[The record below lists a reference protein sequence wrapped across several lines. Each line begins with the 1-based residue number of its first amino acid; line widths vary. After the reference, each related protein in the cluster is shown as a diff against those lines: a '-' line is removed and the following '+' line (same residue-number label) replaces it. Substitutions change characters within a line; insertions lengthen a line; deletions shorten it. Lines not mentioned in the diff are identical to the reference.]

1 MSVLSS
7 SVAGRL
13 VNREFTAADDGSE
26 ERVARLTLPQLER
39 HLYAAADILRGK
51 MDASEFKE
59 YIFGMLFLKR
69 ASDQFDELRERVID
83 AQVKAGKSREAAEK
97 NAEMPHHYAR
107 GQFYV
112 PEEARWRT
120 IVDQSRNSDVKV
132 AETLN
137 IAMGALA
144 VENSPA
150 LDEVLEHIDF
160 NRKVGQASLSNV
172 KLQQLVDHFGRY
184 RLRNEDF
191 EFPDLLGHAYEY
203 LIGEFADSAGK
214 KGGEFYTP
222 RAVVRMMVRLVEPGE
237 EMSVYDPCCGSG
249 GMLILAK
256 EFVEEHGH
264 DASTLDLAGQEY
276 NGGVWAMAKM
286 NMILHGIAD
295 ADLRNDDTLAAPA
308 HEQDGELTRFDR
320 VLTNPPFSLNYARK
334 GMAHQERMKYGWS
347 PESGKKA
354 DLMFIQHVLAVLEPD
369 GIGASVMPHGVL
381 FRGGDEKKIRQGFIK
396 EHRLDAVIGLA
407 PNLFYGTGIPACILV
422 VRGSNGVPEEQRD
435 GVLFINADRE
445 FTPGRAQN
453 HLEAQH
459 AEKIVTA
466 FQERRDIPGFAR
478 VVSLTELEEN
488 DYNLNIRRYIDNT
501 PSPEP
506 QDVRAHLHGGIP
518 KSEVAARIE
527 QFAAYG
533 IDPAKLFVEKN
544 ADYYAFPSDGHE
556 AAAAR
561 IPEMGAERERE
572 LADTYE
578 TWWRKHEYLLSE
590 LPETRKL
597 MTTREELLNSFVAE
611 LEPIAMLDHFQLAGT
626 IAAWWYDSQ
635 YDLKSLAAGGF
646 RAVID
651 RWVAGIESAF
661 DEPEDADAKT
671 VARLRADQ
679 RKAREH
685 RLIPVLIPSYVEALE
700 GAETRVMELEMR
712 IKAVTQ
718 KNGSAEEEDEAEET
732 EETLS
737 PAERRKIKDELSL
750 ANAKVKELRATFVAE
765 LTAAAAA
772 LPHAEARDYVL
783 RFLRDDLNTR
793 LDRFVT
799 AGRRALVDAYKTWG
813 GKYAVTLTDL
823 ESQRDA
829 ASVRLAAYLKEL
841 GYV

>member
-1 MSVLSS
+1 M
-7 SVAGRL
+7 
-13 VNREFTAADDGSE
+13 
-26 ERVARLTLPQLER
+26 ARLTLPQLER

-83 AQVKAGKSREAAEK
+83 AQVKAGKPREAAGE

-112 PEEARWRT
+112 PEEARWQT
-120 IVDQSRNSDVKV
+120 ITNQSRNSDVKV

-137 IAMGALA
+137 VAMGALSEA
-144 VENSPA
+144 NSPA
-150 LDEVLEHIDF
+150 LDDVLEHIDF
-160 NRKVGQASLSNV
+160 TRKVGQASLNNV

-222 RAVVRMMVRLVEPGE
+222 RAVVRMMVRLVKPDE

-256 EFVEEHGH
+256 EYVEEHGH
-264 DASTLDLAGQEY
+264 NATTLDLAGQEY

-295 ADLRNDDTLAAPA
+295 ADLRNDDTLATPA
-308 HEQDGELTRFDR
+308 HELDGELTRFDR

-334 GMAHQERMKYGWS
+334 GMAHQERMKYGWC

-381 FRGGDEKKIRQGFIK
+381 FRGGEEKKIRKGFI
-396 EHRLDAVIGLA
+396 ENHCLDAVIGLP

-422 VRGSNGVPEEQRD
+422 VRGSNGVPEKQRG
-435 GVLFINADRE
+435 GVLFINADGE
-445 FTPGRAQN
+445 FTTGRAQN
-453 HLEAQH
+453 HLDPQH
-459 AEKIVTA
+459 AEKIVAA
-466 FQERRDIPGFAR
+466 FTERRDIPGFAR
-478 VVSLTELEEN
+478 VVPLEELEEN
-488 DYNLNIRRYIDNT
+488 DYNLNIRRYVDNT
-501 PSPEP
+501 PSPEL
-506 QDVRAHLHGGIP
+506 QDVRAHLHGGVP
-518 KSEVAARIE
+518 KSEVALRVE

-533 IDPAKLFVEKN
+533 VDPATLFFEKD
-544 ADYYAFPSDGHE
+544 ADYYAFPPEGYE

-561 IPEMGAERERE
+561 IPQLAAERENE
-572 LADTYE
+572 LADAYA
-578 TWWRKHEYLLSE
+578 TWWDKHEYRLVE

-597 MTTREELLNSFVAE
+597 MKTREELLESFVSE
-611 LEPIAMLDHFQLAGT
+611 LEPFKVLDRHQLAGAV
-626 IAAWWYDSQ
+626 AAWWYDSQ
-635 YDLKSLAAGGF
+635 HDLKSLSAHGF

-651 RWVAGIESAF
+651 RWVANIESAF
-661 DEPEDADAKT
+661 DEPEDADTKT
-671 VARLRADQ
+671 LARLRADQ
-679 RKAREH
+679 RKARNH
-685 RLIPVLIPSYVEALE
+685 RLVPVLIPSYVEALE
-700 GAETRVMELEMR
+700 RAEALVVNLDTK
-712 IKAVTQ
+712 IKAASPKKSV
-718 KNGSAEEEDEAEET
+718 EDEDEIEEP
-732 EETLS
+732 EATLS
-737 PAERRKIKDELSL
+737 PAELRKLKVEL
-750 ANAKVKELRATFVAE
+750 AQAKASVKGFRSAFVVELK
-765 LTAAAAA
+765 TAADS
-772 LPHAEARDYVL
+772 LSHIQARDYVL
-783 RFLRDDLNTR
+783 RFLNDDLHAR
-793 LDRFVT
+793 LERF
-799 AGRRALVDAYKTWG
+799 AISGRRSLVAIYESWG
-813 GKYAVTLTDL
+813 RKYAVTLGDL

-829 ASVRLAAYLKEL
+829 AAARLSTYLEEL
-841 GYV
+841 GHA